1 MSELRR
7 HVDDYLRLR
16 RSLGFKLEWPGHL
29 LQQLLAYLDAAGATT
44 LTAELM
50 IEWARL
56 PQGVHPLH
64 WAHRL
69 GAARSFA
76 LYLKTIDPAIEVP
89 PPPRDVF
96 GARQRRPTPYLWSEM
111 EIRRLLKACR
121 CLRPPMRAATYE
133 ALFGLIASSG
143 MRRGEAIG
151 LGRDD
156 VDLYNGVLTIREAKF
171 GRSRLVP
178 LHPSATEAL
187 KCYAARRDQTF
198 PAPRASTFFVSSVGT
213 ALSRDPVNKTF
224 VHLTT
229 ELGLRTPTTR
239 PRIHDLRHSFA
250 VRTLIAWHRSG
261 IEAESRMPLLS
272 TYLGHVNPAGTYW
285 YLSAAPEL
293 MELAAARVDA
303 RFGVSP

>member
-1 MSELRR
+1 MRELAR

-16 RSLGFKLEWPGHL
+16 RSLGFKLEWPGHVL
-29 LQQLLAYLDAAGATT
+29 HQLLAYLDAAGATS
-44 LTAELM
+44 LTAELL

-56 PQGVHPLH
+56 PQGVQPLH

-76 LYLKTIDPAIEVP
+76 LYLKTIDPATEVP

-96 GARQRRPTPYLWSEM
+96 GARQRRPAPYLWSEM

-121 CLRPPMRAATYE
+121 GLRPPMRAATYE
-133 ALFGLIASSG
+133 ALFGLIATSG

-156 VDLYNGVLTIREAKF
+156 VDLHNGVLTIREAKF
-171 GRSRLVP
+171 GGSRLVP
-178 LHPSATEAL
+178 LHPTATEAL

-198 PAPRASTFFVSSVGT
+198 PVSRANTFFVSSVGT
-213 ALSRDPVNKTF
+213 ALSRDAVNTTF
-224 VHLTT
+224 VELTT
-229 ELGLRTPTTR
+229 AIGLRTPTTR

-250 VRTLIAWHRSG
+250 VRTLIAWHHSG
-261 IEAESRMPLLS
+261 VNAESRMPLLS